1 MVEVIVTATSIEARD
16 GEGAPVASF
25 DYFQPTVDVIQGLA
39 VVFGSAPVSTPCGA
53 GNHNPSVVE
62 HWKLFL
68 QKVLPVLTR
77 SGYRDEGGL
86 LRGRR
91 GDAQC
96 T

>member
-1 MVEVIVTATSIEARD
+1 MVEVIVTATSIEARNE
-16 GEGAPVASF
+16 EGASVASF
-25 DYFQPTVDVIQGLA
+25 DYFQPTVDVIQGLT
-39 VVFGSAPVSTPCGA
+39 VVFGSAPVSTPCEA
-53 GNHNPSVVE
+53 GNHNPSGGE

-77 SGYRDEGGL
+77 SGYRNEGGL